1 MNFCKV
7 CNNMYYIKLADDED
21 SSLIYYC
28 KKCGDETSLLDEDSI
43 CVSKTYY
50 NKNGQDVSTMINKYT
65 KHDPTLPRIFNMKCP
80 NKDCDTNQEGT
91 EKKAEIVSVRYDND
105 NMKYMYIC
113 KSCDF
118 TWKNT
123 DY

>member
-1 MNFCKV
+1 MHFCRV

-21 SSLIYYC
+21 CSLIYC
-28 KKCGDETSLLDEDSI
+28 KKCGDENALLNEDSI

-50 NKNGQDVSTMINKYT
+50 NKKGQDVSTMINKYT

-80 NKDCDTNQEGT
+80 NKDCDTNQEGS
-91 EKKAEIVSVRYDND
+91 EVSPEIVSLRYDND
-105 NMKYMYIC
+105 NMKYLYIC
-113 KSCDF
+113 KHCDF